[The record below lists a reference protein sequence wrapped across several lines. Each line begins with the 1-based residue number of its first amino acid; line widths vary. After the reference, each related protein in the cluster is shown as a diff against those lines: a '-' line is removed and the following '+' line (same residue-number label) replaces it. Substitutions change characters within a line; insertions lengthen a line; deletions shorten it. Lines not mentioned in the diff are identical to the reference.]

1 MDMAKIL
8 IATCG
13 ISILNNSKDVK
24 DKFAPSKRWNELNDE
39 EVFSIEEEITKR
51 LDQLEANNR
60 LCGAEV
66 NSTQKLISKGKFSG
80 EKIYLIVS
88 DTLDGKMAGR
98 LVKSILTKKVNIK
111 SIEVKVVEN
120 LNTDREFDFAKKGLR
135 NLVSVMGSIINKEG
149 ENNLAI
155 SPIGG
160 LKAQIFMVG
169 LIAQIFKI
177 KAYYMYE
184 GFDEIIELLPLPIS
198 LDWDFFN
205 RNLEVISKIK
215 RDGEVEKRDI
225 ESFFQAEGLLR
236 NITESVHVDGK
247 DYISLS
253 PLGEMAYMKFFY
265 EAINNL
271 PIDTKLK
278 RDKKHYHYKGDEAH
292 ADMVRNRG
300 DFERFRSMILDK
312 SYVEKL
318 IINYYTP
325 DNKGDIIRFTKSSNN
340 EEGRVIG
347 FEFNRKQGML
357 KGNIFVTE
365 AQDEKK
371 VEAAIADLYETKW

>member
-1 MDMAKIL
+1 MADIL

-13 ISILNNSKDVK
+13 ISILNNSRDIK
-24 DKFAPSKRWNELNDE
+24 DKITPDKKWSELSNDE
-39 EVFSIEEEITKR
+39 VSSIEEEILKR
-51 LDQLEANNR
+51 LDQLEASDR

-66 NSTQKLISKGKFSG
+66 SSTQRLISKKDTFSG
-80 EKIYLIVS
+80 EKVYLIVS

-98 LVKSILTKKVNIK
+98 LVKNILEKKVNIK
-111 SIEVKVVEN
+111 NVEIIVVEN
-120 LNTDREFDFAKKGLR
+120 LNTNEQFVFAKRGLR
-135 NLVSVMGSIINKEG
+135 NLVSVIGNIIRKEG
-149 ENNLAI
+149 ENNLII

-198 LDWDFFN
+198 MDWDFFN

-215 RDGEVEKRDI
+215 REGEVDNKNID
-225 ESFFQAEGLLR
+225 SFFRNEELLK
-236 NITESVHVDGK
+236 NITEKLHIDGT

-265 EAINNL
+265 EALNNL
-271 PIDTKLK
+271 PADTNLN
-278 RDKKHYHYKGDEAH
+278 RGEKHYHYKGDEAH
-292 ADMVRNRG
+292 ADMVRTRG
-300 DFERFRSMILDK
+300 DFERFRNMILDK

-325 DNKGDIIRFTKSSNN
+325 DNKGDIIRFTKSSNK
-340 EEGRVIG
+340 EEGRVIS
-347 FEFNRKQGML
+347 FEFNRKHGML
-357 KGNIFVTE
+357 KGKVFVTE
-365 AQDEKK
+365 SQDDKK
-371 VEAAIADLYETKW
+371 VEAAIVDLYESKW